1 MNIILYC
8 RKYAQCVCEGKI
20 YFPLSLFRI
29 CVFEIG
35 YRISET
41 GKTEIIEVVVVI
53 SENNYCNRILLFLIT
68 T

>member
-1 MNIILYC
+1 M
-8 RKYAQCVCEGKI
+8 
-20 YFPLSLFRI
+20 
-29 CVFEIG
+29 FEIG